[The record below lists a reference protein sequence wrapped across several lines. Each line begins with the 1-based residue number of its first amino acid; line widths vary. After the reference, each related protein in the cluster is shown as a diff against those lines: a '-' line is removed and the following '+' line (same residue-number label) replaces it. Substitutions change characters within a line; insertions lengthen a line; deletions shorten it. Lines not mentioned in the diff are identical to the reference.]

1 MIQTKA
7 KIFFLLL
14 FLPFYLWSNDFETAV
29 LEYKQGEYEKAL
41 VLFDKTCSDGNR
53 QGCFNLAVMY
63 KHGQGIVPNR
73 QKSEALFF
81 MACKGEVK
89 ECRFNTLNES

>member
-1 MIQTKA
+1 MIQHKA
-7 KIFFLLL
+7 KFFFLLL
-14 FLPFYLWSNDFETAV
+14 LLPFTLFSSDFETAV
-29 LEYKQGEYEKAL
+29 IEYKQGEYEKAL
-41 VLFDKTCSDGNR
+41 VLFEESCNGGNR

-81 MACKGEVK
+81 LACRGDVK
-89 ECRFNTLNES
+89 ECRFNMLNES

>member
-1 MIQTKA
+1 MIQHKA
-7 KIFFLLL
+7 KFFFLLL
-14 FLPFYLWSNDFETAV
+14 LLPFTLFSSDFETAV
-29 LEYKQGEYEKAL
+29 IEYKQGEYEKAL
-41 VLFDKTCSDGNR
+41 VLFEESCNSGNR

-81 MACKGEVK
+81 LACRGDLK
-89 ECRFNTLNES
+89 ECRFNMLNES